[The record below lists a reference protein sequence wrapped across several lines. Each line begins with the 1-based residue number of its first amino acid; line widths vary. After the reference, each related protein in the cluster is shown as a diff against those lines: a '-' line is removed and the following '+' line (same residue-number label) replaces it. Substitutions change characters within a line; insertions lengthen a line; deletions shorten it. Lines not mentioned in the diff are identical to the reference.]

1 MTAARVEVDVRRLP
15 TTVFGHRSHMWWGTL
30 GFMLIEGTTLFV
42 CVSSYYYL
50 RTNFTSWPPAPTLP
64 PDLLLPTI
72 HVLLML
78 ASNVPAVLADR
89 AARRFDLAG
98 VRRWM
103 VVLSIFVLAFVFLR
117 WQDFRALN
125 VRWDSSAYGSIAW
138 ITVGAHGTILMLQA
152 VETVIFTAFLLWGR
166 IEEKHF
172 SDTSDSVFY
181 WFFFT
186 GSWVVLYLTV
196 YLSPYLL
203 P

>member
-1 MTAARVEVDVRRLP
+1 MTAGAELDVRRLP

-30 GFMLIEGTTLFV
+30 SFMLIEGTTLFV

-50 RTNFTSWPPAPTLP
+50 RTNVPSWPPAPIP
-64 PDLLLPTI
+64 PPALLLPTI

-78 ASNVPAVLADR
+78 ASDVPAVLADR

-103 VVLSIFVLAFVFLR
+103 VVLSVFTVAFVFLR

-125 VRWDSSAYGSIAW
+125 VRWDTNAYGSIAW
-138 ITVGAHGTILMLQA
+138 VTVAAHGTILLLQA
-152 VETVIFTAFLLWGR
+152 VETLVFTGYLLWGP

-186 GSWVVLYLTV
+186 GSWVPIYLTV